1 MTSTVTTAPP
11 SQGPDD
17 APEASRRYRR
27 DMPTWFI
34 PVALAVLVVAGI
46 VLRFL
51 ARQALWLDESQSV
64 AIARLPLHGPG
75 TTLWTG
81 LKQDGSPPLYYLLL
95 HAWIELFGTGTAV
108 VRALSA
114 VLNLAAIYPLYIL
127 AKRVCGLRPARVV
140 TLLYI
145 CSPYA
150 LYYSTETRMYSLVIL
165 LTVFYGLALERTL
178 QRPSVLSVG
187 SIGVTAAGLALT
199 HYWCIYLLITMTL
212 ILVFLGWRRHRR
224 EAWMAL
230 VGQVFGGV
238 LILPWLPN
246 LLFQLKHTGT
256 PWGKPAS
263 LSAVLHAYG
272 WWAGGPSVAGRLA
285 LLVVA
290 PLIVFAICG
299 TAIST
304 RAIQVGARVNQPG
317 LLLFTITTGTLVVAI
332 VLGQLTG
339 SAYADR
345 YTATA
350 FIPFLLLTGAGT
362 TVLLSQRVLTVAIG
376 SLALLGVVAGA
387 ALLVVP
393 RTQAPEAARA
403 LQRYAKPGDV
413 VMVCPDQLGP
423 SVRRLAPKDLSYYG
437 VPTFTD
443 PQRVDWTDY
452 KSRNES
458 ADPVAVAQ
466 RAVNMA
472 GPGRNVFIV
481 YAEGYLTYQ
490 QLCPGMR
497 QELRELR
504 PKGAHG
510 YFLQKPDLEGM
521 EVDVFPAQAAA
532 KPTS

>member
-1 MTSTVTTAPP
+1 MTSTVTAAPP
-11 SQGPDD
+11 SPPPND
-17 APEASRRYRR
+17 APASRRYRR
-27 DMPTWFI
+27 DMPRWFY
-34 PVALAVLVVAGI
+34 PVTLGVLIAAGF
-46 VLRFL
+46 VLRFF

-64 AIARLPLHGPG
+64 AIAQLPLHGPG
-75 TTLWTG
+75 TTLWEG

-95 HAWIELFGTGTAV
+95 HGWIQLFGTGTAA

-114 VLNLAAIYPLYIL
+114 VLNIAAIYPLYVL
-127 AKRVCGLRPARVV
+127 ALRVTGQRAARVV
-140 TLLYI
+140 VILYI

-150 LYYSTETRMYSLVIL
+150 LYYATETRMYSLVIL
-165 LTVFYGLALERTL
+165 LTVLYGLGVERTL
-178 QRPSVLSVG
+178 RKPSVLSVLV
-187 SIGVTAAGLALT
+187 IGVTAAGLALT

-212 ILVFLGWRRHRR
+212 VLVFLGWRRGRK
-224 EAWMAL
+224 EAWLAL
-230 VGQVFGGV
+230 LGQAVGAV
-238 LILPWLPN
+238 LILPWAPT

-304 RAIQVGARVNQPG
+304 RAVQVGFKVNQPG
-317 LLLFTITTGTLVVAI
+317 MLLFTITTGTLVVAI
-332 VLGQLTG
+332 LLGQLTG

-362 TVLLSQRVLTVAIG
+362 TVLLSQRVLTLAIG
-376 SLALLGVVAGA
+376 SLALLGIVAGA
-387 ALLVVP
+387 ALLLVP
-393 RTQAPEAARA
+393 RTQASQAATTLKRFA
-403 LQRYAKPGDV
+403 RPGDV
-413 VMVCPDQLGP
+413 VMVCPDQIGP
-423 SVRRLAPKDLSYYG
+423 SVRRLAPSGPSYYA

-443 PQRVDWTDY
+443 PARVNWVDY
-452 KSRNES
+452 KTRNES

-466 RAVNMA
+466 RAVSMA
-472 GPGRNVFIV
+472 GPGHNVFIV
-481 YAEGYLTYQ
+481 YAEGYLTYE

-510 YFLQKPDLEGM
+510 YFNQKPDLEGM
-521 EVDVFPAQAAA
+521 EVDIFPAQPTA
-532 KPTS
+532 KPTG